1 MAPPVPDGMPP
12 AAGPA
17 SPGGHVL
24 LTGATGFLGQAMLER
39 LIVEHPDTRVT
50 VLARRRGD
58 ASAADRLAGL
68 ARKPV
73 FRTLRERI
81 GYAGVQAALAERVDS
96 LEGDLGS
103 GMPALP
109 GTLTSVLHCAST
121 VSFDPPV
128 DEAFRINV
136 QGARDLYEAV
146 AACGGRPHV
155 VHVSTA
161 YVSALH
167 RGVVAERALDHDVD
181 WRSELRHALAAR
193 EEAEQLSRTSGVL
206 RPLLAAAR
214 AEHGKAGATATAQ
227 AAERARRDW
236 VHERLVAAGRLRGQ
250 SLGWTDVYT
259 FTKALGERVAEEYA
273 RGAGLTLSVLRP
285 TIVQAALERP
295 YPGWF
300 ESYKMMDPITLAY
313 GRGEIPEF
321 PVHAESVVDI
331 VPVDFVTAAA
341 LAVAAAP
348 PPPGEPAYFHV
359 GTGARNPL
367 TQQELHRHVARY
379 FTAHPLPDA
388 GRGHVKVPP
397 WRFPGAA
404 TVERTLK
411 AGERAAGLVD
421 RALPLLPATAR
432 VRDRVDKA
440 RADTQRTRALR
451 RLLDLYGGYGGVEA
465 VYGDA
470 NVIALHRARP
480 EGSPGFDVAGIS
492 WPHYVGEVYCPAVT
506 AVARRTSAPR
516 RKRAGSDGL
525 PPGKDIAAVFD
536 LEGTVLASN
545 LVEVFLWTRLVG
557 GPRSSWAGEIASLAL
572 SVPGY
577 LQAER
582 RDRGDF
588 VRAFMRRYAGC
599 SEAELRALVRH
610 RIGDALLH
618 RSFPE
623 AVRRIRAHRAAGHR
637 TVLITGTADL
647 FVQPLGPLFDEIAA
661 SRLQVRDGVLTG
673 RLERPPVVG
682 EARAAWTKRYAE
694 TAGIDLK
701 RLYAYGDSFS
711 DSALLGVVGNPVAV
725 NPDHRLHRHAARRA
739 WRVEEWGAH
748 TGGRIDAALTA
759 LSGPAEALR

>member
-1 MAPPVPDGMPP
+1 MAPSVPPP
-12 AAGPA
+12 AADPA
-17 SPGGHVL
+17 GPGGHVL

-39 LIVEHPDTRVT
+39 LVVAHPGVRVT

-103 GMPALP
+103 GMPPLP
-109 GTLTSVLHCAST
+109 GTVTTVLHCAST

-146 AACGGRPHV
+146 LASANRPHV

-167 RGVVAERALDHDVD
+167 RGTVAERALDHEVD
-181 WRSELRHALAAR
+181 WRAELRHALAAR
-193 EEAEQLSRTSGVL
+193 EEAEQLSRTAEVL
-206 RPLLAAAR
+206 RPLLDAAR
-214 AEHGKAGATATAQ
+214 AEHGKAGSTATAA
-227 AAERARRDW
+227 AAERARGDW
-236 VHERLVAAGRLRGQ
+236 VHDRLVAAGRLRGQ

-273 RGAGLTLSVLRP
+273 REAGLRLSVVRP

-331 VPVDFVTAAA
+331 VPVDFVTSAA

-367 TQQELHRHVARY
+367 TQADLHRHVSRY
-379 FTAHPLPDA
+379 FTEHPLPDA

-404 TVERTLK
+404 RVERTLK

-421 RALPLLPATAR
+421 RALPLLPATAGI
-432 VRDRVDKA
+432 RDRVDRA
-440 RADTQRTRALR
+440 RADTQRTRTLR

-465 VYGDA
+465 VYGDG

-480 EGSPGFDVAGIS
+480 AGSPGFDVAGIS
-492 WPHYVGEVYCPAVT
+492 WPHYVADVYCPAVT
-506 AVARRTSAPR
+506 AVARRTAAPR
-516 RKRAGSDGL
+516 RKRAAASDVL
-525 PPGKDIAAVFD
+525 PQGRDIMAVFD

-545 LVEVFLWTRLVG
+545 LVEVFVWTRLVG

-572 SVPGY
+572 AVPGY

-599 SEAELRALVRH
+599 SEAELRAVVRH

-623 AVRRIRAHRAAGHR
+623 AIRRVRAHRAAGHR

-661 SRLQVRDGVLTG
+661 TRLQVRGGVLTG

-682 EARAAWTKRYAE
+682 EARAAWARRYAE
-694 TAGIDLK
+694 TAGVDLK
-701 RLYAYGDSFS
+701 RSYAYGDSFS
-711 DSALLGVVGNPVAV
+711 DSALLDLVGNPVAV

-759 LSGPAEALR
+759 MSGPAEVLR

>member
-1 MAPPVPDGMPP
+1 M
-12 AAGPA
+12 
-17 SPGGHVL
+17 HVL

-39 LIVEHPDTRVT
+39 LIVDHPDARIT
-50 VLARRRGD
+50 VLVRRRGD

-81 GYAGVQAALAERVDS
+81 GAAGVRAALAERVDA

-103 GMPALP
+103 GGVPALP
-109 GTLTSVLHCAST
+109 GTLTAVLHCAST

-136 QGARDLYEAV
+136 LGARELYEAV
-146 AACGGRPHV
+146 LASGASPHV

-167 RGVVAERALDHDVD
+167 RGVVAERSLDHAVD
-181 WRSELRHALAAR
+181 WRGELRHAQAAR
-193 EEAEQLSRTSGVL
+193 EAAEVRSRTPGVL
-206 RPLLAAAR
+206 GPLLAAAR
-214 AEHGKAGATATAQ
+214 AEHGKAGTSAVAA

-236 VHERLVAAGRLRGQ
+236 VHEHLVTAGRLRGQ

-273 RGAGLTLSVLRP
+273 QDHDLRVSVLRP
-285 TIVQAALERP
+285 TIVQAALDLP

-313 GRGEIPEF
+313 GRGEIREF
-321 PVHAESVVDI
+321 PVHADSVVDI
-331 VPVDFVTAAA
+331 VPVDVVTSAA

-348 PPPGEPAYFHV
+348 PEPGRPAYFHV

-367 TQQELHRHVARY
+367 TQDDLHRHVKRY

-397 WRFPGAA
+397 WRLNGAA
-404 TVERTLK
+404 PVERALR
-411 AGERAAGLVD
+411 AGERAAELVE
-421 RALPLLPATAR
+421 RALPLLPASAR
-432 VRDRVDKA
+432 LRE
-440 RADTQRTRALR
+440 RADRARTDSRRVRALR

-465 VYGDA
+465 VFGDA
-470 NVIALHRARP
+470 NTIALHRGRP
-480 EGSPGFDVAGIS
+480 PGTAGFDVAEID
-492 WPHYVGEVYCPAVT
+492 WPHYVADVYCPAVT
-506 AVARRTSAPR
+506 AASRRTSGPR
-516 RKRAGSDGL
+516 RSRAAAGGADVNAAL
-525 PPGKDIAAVFD
+525 PEGRDVAALFD

-545 LVEVFLWTRLVG
+545 LVEVFVWTRLISVPPAG
-557 GPRSSWAGEIASLAL
+557 WAGELASLARA
-572 SVPGY
+572 VPGY
-577 LQAER
+577 VGAER

-599 SEAELRALVRH
+599 REAELRAAVAH

-623 AVRRIRAHRAAGHR
+623 AVARIRAHRAAGHR

-647 FVQPLGPLFDEIAA
+647 FVQPLAPLFDEIAA
-661 SRLQVRDGVLTG
+661 SRLQVRDGLLTG

-682 EARAAWTKRYAE
+682 EARAAWARRYAE
-694 TAGIDLK
+694 TAGLDL
-701 RLYAYGDSFS
+701 RRCYAYGDSFS
-711 DSALLGVVGNPVAV
+711 DRALLDLVGNPVAV
-725 NPDHRLHRHAARRA
+725 NPDHRLHRHAAGRA

-748 TGGRIDAALTA
+748 TGGRLDAVLTA
-759 LSGPAEALR
+759 LSGPARAVRPAGRAGAVR